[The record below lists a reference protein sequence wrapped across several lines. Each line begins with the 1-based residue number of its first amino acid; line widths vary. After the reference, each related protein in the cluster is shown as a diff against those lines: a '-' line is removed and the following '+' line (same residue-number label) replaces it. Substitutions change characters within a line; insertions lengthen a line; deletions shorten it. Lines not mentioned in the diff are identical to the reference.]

1 MLSRPVELA
10 RPISSHTARTLGRLL
25 ETTVAEGTGKKAQIP
40 EGLGKIR
47 CSRLYRFSIGG
58 GLYAQKPD

>member
-1 MLSRPVELA
+1 MRDTVDKQNSGVEGILTF
-10 RPISSHTARTLGRLL
+10 SDGY
-25 ETTVAEGTGKKAQIP
+25 GKKAQIP